1 MKVTQAQF
9 RAGLLDPSLPAPKG
23 LANPDGAPASKRFD
37 VYRNNVAVSLTEA
50 LIAAFPVIHKLVGD
64 RFFRAMAGVY
74 LRKHPP
80 SSPLMMYYGDKM
92 PQFLRRFEP
101 AKSLPYLSDMAR
113 VELAMRHSY
122 HAADATPIDGQA
134 LAALT
139 PEKLMGTKFGVAPAT
154 FVLPSDYPTYS
165 IYRANTVEGAPKAEM
180 RPEAV
185 LITRPQF
192 DPQQTLISAASA
204 ACITSLM
211 AGNALGVAMTAAG
224 DDLDLGETLGL
235 LLGQNCI
242 TALN

>member
-1 MKVTQAQF
+1 MKVTQAKF

-23 LANPDGAPASKRFD
+23 LANPDGAQASKRFD
-37 VYRNNVAVSLTEA
+37 VYRNNVAVSLIEA
-50 LIAAFPVIHKLVGD
+50 LITAFPVIYKLVGD

-101 AKSLPYLSDMAR
+101 AKSLSFLSDMAR

-134 LAALT
+134 LAELT
-139 PEKLMGTKFGVAPAT
+139 PEKLMGTKFGFASAT
-154 FVLPSDYPTYS
+154 YVLPSYYPTYS
-165 IYRANTVEGAPKAEM
+165 IYHANTEDGAPKAVM
-180 RPEAV
+180 RPEAM
-185 LITRPQF
+185 LIARPQF
-192 DPQQTLISAASA
+192 DPKQTLITPATAIF
-204 ACITSLM
+204 ITSLM

-224 DDLDLGETLGL
+224 RDLGLGATLGL

-242 TALN
+242 TTLN